1 MRAGDEASDAAA
13 TKIAQNHC
21 FCKDAQPSLRSAPR
35 ELCVHPRPNR
45 CLPRQFLFFRS
56 PTCSLCPFIFFRRLV
71 QPRDG
76 LQSIRFAFFG
86 ISLLKKS
93 QCSQSRNNDNSRQG
107 ARDIESLRVLHS
119 SGAPLPFWLTRDLS
133 QSQCLP
139 LFFLFPTPG
148 IQILNTFGFINFHF
162 PVF

>member
-1 MRAGDEASDAAA
+1 MSASFFRGGTVRAGDEASDAAA

-76 LQSIRFAFFG
+76 LQSIR
-86 ISLLKKS
+86 SLLLIEKS
-93 QCSQSRNNDNSRQG
+93 QCSQSRNIELPRQG
-107 ARDIESLRVLHS
+107 VCAMRCRACFIVAIYHGLMLSFCEINRESLQR
-119 SGAPLPFWLTRDLS
+119 FD
-133 QSQCLP
+133 
-139 LFFLFPTPG
+139 
-148 IQILNTFGFINFHF
+148 
-162 PVF
+162 